1 VPKARL
7 DLPRDVGFD
16 MRENPELLTAH
27 SAHRSFVVALQTCIE
42 LLYCMCFNSLYRA
55 SRLAWWW
62 YAEYLP
68 SLWRLLGDG
77 VCTCACVSVCVC
89 VHVHVYCMCMC
100 KYVYA
105 YIVLYVSFF
114 LVKFMTKSMV
124 FEPGKRRIS

>member
-1 VPKARL
+1 MVVVCRVLAL
-7 DLPRDVGFD
+7 IMASVGGRRVH
-16 MRENPELLTAH
+16 M
-27 SAHRSFVVALQTCIE
+27 
-42 LLYCMCFNSLYRA
+42 CMC
-55 SRLAWWW
+55 
-62 YAEYLP
+62 E
-68 SLWRLLGDG
+68 
-77 VCTCACVSVCVC
+77 CVCVC